1 MLVTVFSGFEGFLIR
16 KAQTAVVKTNISGAK
31 ITALKVFLLLML
43 LRSFKMT
50 SATKA
55 RKAAI
60 SRTMHAAANPKPLGE
75 TKIEVGPSAPP
86 IIEMLCNN

>member
-16 KAQTAVVKTNISGAK
+16 KAQAAIAKTKMSDAK
-31 ITALKVFLLLML
+31 IIALKVLLLLMP

-50 SATKA
+50 SANKA
-55 RKAAI
+55 RRAAI
-60 SRTMHAAANPKPLGE
+60 SRTMHAAAKPKPLGE

-86 IIEMLCNN
+86 IIEMLCNS